1 MIALLK
7 KDSGI
12 AMPVVVAVIAIITLL
27 GFTSVALVENQ
38 GSMGKRYE
46 KSESALSVAEAGV
59 NEYLWRL
66 NKDSRFYAT
75 PEGIDFV
82 NDGGVPREHEFQNSD
97 GIYTLEITEPTAADP
112 TVKIKSTG
120 WIKGDENSK
129 YAVDV
134 DVRKRRFVQ
143 QIYLSGDEKDLSGE
157 EVWWT
162 TGDVVNGPFH
172 TNGTLNIKGTPQ
184 FYGRVTYSN
193 KVNGPNSGSNFHE
206 GPPEKVEPLAFPL
219 TNKQLKIQA
228 KYNGYYFNGRT
239 SIMLDG
245 NSIKIKNKDNSVQTI
260 TDLKN
265 GVIYIDGKVYKE
277 SYDNE
282 KKADKWDPDLGNVF
296 VSGKLNGR
304 LTIAAANDI
313 YITGYDPTIYNWN
326 SVKNNPTGGIMYYDT
341 DFTFDEYGNVVSYS
355 DGDDMLGLVADQR
368 IRILHYGWFGTNSGS
383 VALNSI
389 TIHAAI
395 FALNK
400 SYEFENHTQGD
411 FDTIK
416 LVGSICQN
424 RRGAVGTFNRYTG
437 ESESGYAHKN
447 YSHDPRM
454 AYDTPPHFLEPT
466 NAGWE
471 IVTWKKVSP

>member
-7 KDSGI
+7 RDNGI

-59 NEYLWRL
+59 YEYLWRL

-82 NDGGVPREHEFQNSD
+82 NDGGVPREHEFQN
-97 GIYTLEITEPTAADP
+97 GIYALEITEPTVADP

-129 YAVDV
+129 YAVEV

-143 QIYLSGDEKDLSGE
+143 QIYLSGDEKMLNGD

-172 TNGTLNIKGTPQ
+172 TNGTLNINGTPH

-193 KVNGPNSGSNFHE
+193 KINGPSSGSNFHE
-206 GPPEKVEPLAFPL
+206 GPPEKVEPLVFPL
-219 TNKQLKIQA
+219 TNQQLKIQA
-228 KYNGYYFNGRT
+228 KYNGYYFDGRT
-239 SIMLDG
+239 SVMLDG

-265 GVIYIDGKVYKE
+265 GVIYVDGSISDND
-277 SYDNE
+277 SYT
-282 KKADKWDPDLGNVF
+282 AKWNLNTGNAF

-313 YITGYDPTIYNWN
+313 YITGYDPTIYDWN
-326 SVKNNPTGGIMYYDT
+326 SVKYNPTGGITYYDT
-341 DFTFDEYGNVVSYS
+341 TFTFDEFGNVVSYS

-368 IRILHYGWFGTNSGS
+368 IRILHRGWFSERYNTNTS
-383 VALNSI
+383 VALDYIS
-389 TIHAAI
+389 IHAAI

-400 SYEFENHTQGD
+400 CYEFENYTQGD

-424 RRGAVGTFNRYTG
+424 RRGAVGTFDRYTG
-437 ESESGYAHKN
+437 DSESGYAHKN

-466 NAGWE
+466 NSGWE